1 MTEINV
7 HEAKAHLSRYLK
19 RAAKGETIVVCLRN
33 KPYAR
38 IVPIETVPKERRPIG
53 LDKGKFKVPEDFN
66 DPMPDWW
73 LDELENGP
81 VFPKTRKRQ

>member
-7 HEAKAHLSRYLK
+7 HEAKTHLSRYLK
-19 RAAKGETIVVCLRN
+19 RAAKGETIVVCVRN

-38 IVPIETVPKERRPIG
+38 IVPLPDAPGKRRPIG
-53 LDKGKFKVPEDFN
+53 LDKGKFTVPDDIN

-73 LDELENGP
+73 LDEFENGP
-81 VFPKTRKRQ
+81 VFPRVQKRK

>member
-33 KPYAR
+33 KPFAR
-38 IVPIETVPKERRPIG
+38 IMPMPDGPRKRRPIG
-53 LDKGKFKVPEDFN
+53 LDKGKFTVPDDIN

-73 LDELENGP
+73 LDEFENGP
-81 VFPKTRKRQ
+81 VFPKAQKRK